1 MEKFEITILGC
12 GCALPTTRHYNAAQ
26 VINIHDK
33 LFLVDCGEG
42 TQIQFRKNKFNF
54 NRLGHIFISHLH
66 GDHCFGLIGLIS
78 TFNLLGR
85 TAQLHIHAPAPIEN
99 LFKEQLDFFCPE
111 LNYKVEFHEINTT
124 EHRIIFEDRTVEV
137 WSLPLNH
144 RISCTG
150 FLFKEKP
157 LKRHINAEMVKFY
170 KIPHYMLNPIKEGQ
184 DFISEEGDIIPN
196 ERLTKAANPSR
207 SYAYCSDTSY
217 IPALSNLIKNVD
229 VLFHEATFLKD
240 REGLAAKTFH
250 STAMQAASIA
260 KSSNAKKLI
269 IGHYSA
275 RYKNEEAFLE
285 EAKEIFPE
293 TILAAENETIKI

>member
-275 RYKNEEAFLE
+275 RYKNEEVFLE